1 MQLTHDQG
9 VVFDKAA
16 FLCCRSEHCVSE
28 IQEKLKLWGL
38 SAKDSVLV
46 IEKLIEEKYIDDE
59 RFARAYA
66 KDKSRFNKWGKQKI
80 AFMLRS
86 KKISPEIISV
96 ALEEIEEDQ
105 YSEQLVKLLA
115 DKAKTIKSDNPYDR
129 RNKLMRF
136 AMGRGFETE
145 QIKKALQK
153 LNILEEE
160 D

>member
-1 MQLTHDQG
+1 MQLTRDQN
-9 VVFDKAA
+9 VAFDKAA
-16 FLCCRSEHCVSE
+16 FLCGRSEHCVSE

-38 SAKDSVLV
+38 SAKDSVIV

-80 AFMLRS
+80 TFMLRS
-86 KKISPEIISV
+86 KKISPEIISA
-96 ALEEIEEDQ
+96 ALDEIEENL
-105 YSEQLVKLLA
+105 YSEQLLKLLA